1 MLYLHVKNQRQKA
14 WHGCT
19 CAEGYRNAL
28 NTANAANNRSGDKPF
43 IEGSKPNLAPPPAA
57 EVKQM
62 GSGTVPEMKLL
73 KPPDGSTGPGMGLGQ
88 GGALPPASPEGAAAV
103 NTAATALAPGAA
115 ASIFTFEG
123 APALPM
129 GTVPAAVVPGGA
141 WMGPGMAPYPMSTP
155 AMQAGV
161 PAVVSGQ
168 PGQASVYVPAQV
180 VPAGASAVGVW
191 QTQPVQNMPAGVVT
205 QALPGA
211 VQGGQ
216 AVPVPAGVTD
226 VQAQAVPA
234 AGGVAASSVS
244 AQPQQAATAGAV
256 DGMPSTPVPAT
267 VNQPGL

>member
-1 MLYLHVKNQRQKA
+1 MRQKA
-14 WHGCT
+14 WHGCA
-19 CAEGYRNAL
+19 CAEGYRNAI
-28 NTANAANNRSGDKPF
+28 NTANAANNRSGDMPF

-62 GSGTVPEMKLL
+62 ASGSVPEMKLL
-73 KPPDGSTGPGMGLGQ
+73 KPPAGFTGPGMGLGQ
-88 GGALPPASPEGAAAV
+88 AGALPPASTESASAV
-103 NTAATALAPGAA
+103 NQSISQPTAATALAPGAA
-115 ASIFTFEG
+115 ASVFTFEG

-141 WMGPGMAPYPMSTP
+141 WTGPGVAPYPMSIP

-168 PGQASVYVPAQV
+168 PGQGSVYVPAQV

-191 QTQPVQNMPAGVVT
+191 QTQPVQSMPAGVVT

-211 VQGGQ
+211 AQGGQ

-226 VQAQAVPA
+226 VQAQSVPGAA
-234 AGGVAASSVS
+234 AGGVAASVMS